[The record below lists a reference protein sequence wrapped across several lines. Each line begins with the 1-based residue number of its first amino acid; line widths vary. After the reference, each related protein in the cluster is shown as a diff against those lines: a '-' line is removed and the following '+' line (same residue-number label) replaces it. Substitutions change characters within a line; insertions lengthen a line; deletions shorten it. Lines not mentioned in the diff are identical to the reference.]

1 MHKTCVSVLSNP
13 SSHQQLKMTETTPRK
28 YKVTISGPEPSFLV
42 LDEAG
47 GMSQEEVRES
57 AESTLNDYHQGE
69 SITGIEE
76 VDWIDE
82 KPFTGNTELDELKR
96 KLGRYDLEL
105 HKLRL
110 FKNRIRW
117 ALEQAVIR

>member
-1 MHKTCVSVLSNP
+1 
-13 SSHQQLKMTETTPRK
+13 MTETTPRK

-47 GMSQEEVRES
+47 GMSLEEVRES

-82 KPFTGNTELDELKR
+82 QPFTGNTELDELKR